1 VRVLHVMP
9 SLARSYGGPVT
20 ALAGYVSAGA
30 VVGVQATVVGPRC
43 DDSDAA
49 WLRAQMPD
57 STLVMAG
64 ESSAGPWS
72 GAPAVLK
79 VLRPLLADAD
89 VVHVHGLL
97 NPTSSGASR
106 VAISTRRP
114 VVIGPFGTMSP
125 YTFSYRRVLAK
136 RVYFRCIDAPNLRRA
151 SALHFT
157 TAKERAEAAWH
168 GIESDSRSYIVP
180 PPYQR
185 LLPGWPLEQSPPA
198 PPVVLFLGRLH
209 PTKGVDVLLES
220 WDAVADEY
228 PSAELRIA
236 GSGSARYTARIR
248 RQAERLGAASS
259 IRFVGFVADADK
271 ERHLRDASLLV
282 LPSRHENFG
291 IAVLDAV
298 AAGRPVIVTPAVQ
311 LAPWVA
317 EQGVGRVAERTPA
330 AIGRAIVE
338 LLRDGALRARV
349 ASIGAA
355 AVARVFGPCAVAP
368 ALEAM
373 YQGALACR
381 PRSP

>member
-1 VRVLHVMP
+1 MP

-30 VVGVQATVVGPRC
+30 IAGVQAAIVGPRC
-43 DDSDAA
+43 DEADSA

-57 STLVMAG
+57 TTLVMAG
-64 ESSAGPWS
+64 ESRAGAWS

-79 VLRPLLADAD
+79 ALRPLLADAD

-106 VAISTRRP
+106 MAISTRRP

-125 YTFSYRRVLAK
+125 YTFSHRRVLAK
-136 RVYFRCIDAPNLRRA
+136 RAYFHWIDAPNLRRA

-157 TAKERAEAAWH
+157 TATERAEAAWH
-168 GIESDSRSYIVP
+168 GINSDGRSYIVP
-180 PPYQR
+180 PPYHR
-185 LLPGWPLEQSPPA
+185 VLPARPLDQIPSS

-209 PTKGVDVLLES
+209 PTKGVDILLES
-220 WDAVADEY
+220 WGTVVDEY

-248 RQAERLGAASS
+248 HQAERLGAGSS

-271 ERHLRDASLLV
+271 ERHLRDAMLLV

-291 IAVLDAV
+291 ISVLDAV
-298 AAGRPVIVTPAVQ
+298 AAGRPVIVTPGVQ

-317 EQGVGRVAERTPA
+317 EQGVGRVTERTPA

-338 LLRDGALRARV
+338 LLADGVLRARV
-349 ASIGAA
+349 ASIGPE
-355 AVARVFGPCAVAP
+355 AVTRAFGPRAVAP
-368 ALEAM
+368 ALEVM
-373 YQGALACR
+373 YQGALAYR
-381 PRSP
+381 PGSP